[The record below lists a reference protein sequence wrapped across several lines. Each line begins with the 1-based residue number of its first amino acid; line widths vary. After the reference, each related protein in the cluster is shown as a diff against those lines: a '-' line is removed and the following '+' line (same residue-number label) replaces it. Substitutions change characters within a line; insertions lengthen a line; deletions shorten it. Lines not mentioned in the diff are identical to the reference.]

1 MKQKHCISC
10 QAKEGVSITVIKIEV
25 NEGKV
30 PWIVGSL
37 TILFGILYGV
47 LCTMYPD
54 KSAKSGMLYY
64 LLVYPVAVLI
74 ILAGVWLCLD
84 AKNRKLLV
92 EDAAL
97 CYMNS
102 FGRKFSF
109 VLSDIA
115 YCRTAMENGGNR
127 DFIKLYN
134 SQNKKL
140 CKLEFNMHNS
150 IVFFQYL
157 IDNQVKIEC
166 SEKSDYLLKYML
178 NTTSISPEEIPTV
191 VNDAHKEAKEIFG
204 KWIEKNKRFGVE
216 WKTGISAYLKN
227 EIEAKKQLW
236 EQTGCRVE
244 YNLSGNLPEGYDIV
258 LEGYLL
264 KDGEFVINGRGK
276 AVCYDIKIISVSKSL
291 KVGGGQKISNYN
303 SVADILPSR
312 LDVLEYT
319 LPRRRYHTESL
330 ILKHEL
336 RDSL

>member
-1 MKQKHCISC
+1 M
-10 QAKEGVSITVIKIEV
+10 IKIEV
-25 NEGKV
+25 NEGKT
-30 PWIVGSL
+30 PWIVGTV

-47 LCTMYPD
+47 LCIMYPD
-54 KSAKSGMLYY
+54 KSVKSEVFYY

-74 ILAGVWLCLD
+74 ILAGVWLCMD
-84 AKNRKLLV
+84 AKNRKLVV

-97 CYMNS
+97 CYTNS
-102 FGRKFSF
+102 FGRKCSF
-109 VLSDIA
+109 LLSDIA

-127 DFIKLYN
+127 DFLKLYN
-134 SQNKKL
+134 AKGDKL
-140 CKLEFNMHNS
+140 CKLEFNMH
-150 IVFFQYL
+150 
-157 IDNQVKIEC
+157 
-166 SEKSDYLLKYML
+166 
-178 NTTSISPEEIPTV
+178 EEIPTV
-191 VNDAHKEAKEIFG
+191 VNDAHKEAKEIFR

-216 WKTGISAYLKN
+216 CKTGISAYLEN

-244 YNLSGNLPEGYDIV
+244 YNLSGNLPEGYNII

-312 LDVLEYT
+312 LEVLEYT
-319 LPRRRYHTESL
+319 LPRNRYHTEAL
-330 ILKHEL
+330 VLNHEL
-336 RDSL
+336 KDSL